1 MIPISTTGSLAKSK
15 YIYLFSAFWN
25 HKVLHT
31 KQNQQWQKK
40 KIKWNKTIKWNEILP
55 KCQF

>member
-1 MIPISTTGSLAKSK
+1 MIPISTTGSLAESK
-15 YIYLFSAFWN
+15 CIYLFSAFWN

-40 KIKWNKTIKWNEILP
+40 LNEI
-55 KCQF
+55 KQ

>member
-25 HKVLHT
+25 HKVLPT

-40 KIKWNKTIKWNEILP
+40 KLNEI
-55 KCQF
+55 KQ